1 MPTLPALGTIR
12 RSVTTLAVGVALL
25 FSFAVNPGSAS
36 AAPSATDAA
45 TWTVSLFKALNAQRA
60 GWHLPAL
67 LSNAGL
73 ANVAHGHNLK
83 MAAYDRV
90 LHQLPGELAPRTRI
104 ARLGFSATIAGEN
117 LAQTTDLTWAGT
129 YAQQR
134 AMYYSVSD
142 GRRANILSSAYRY
155 VGVDVAV
162 DLVHHKL
169 WITEE
174 FGVTAPPVYAVPATV
189 SMASEMLRLMNAER
203 AVHGRAALRMN
214 AALVR
219 SAHNHN
225 LRMASANSMSHLLPG
240 ELGFLLGCSK
250 WATRPGQPAR
260 TSPEPH
266 PTRDGGPSPPKEM
279 NKKRGPPQHPPPG
292 KTPPARTN
300 PRAGRERKLP
310 PPPPK
315 AGAHKTRGGAQ
326 TRRVRP
332 GDQPQTAPSAADPTS
347 LAYLA
352 STP

>member
-25 FSFAVNPGSAS
+25 FSFALNPGSAS

-117 LAQTTDLTWAGT
+117 LAQTTDSTWAGT

-219 SAHNHN
+219 SAHYHN

-240 ELGFLLGCSK
+240 ELGFL
-250 WATRPGQPAR
+250 AR
-260 TSPEPH
+260 LLQVGYS
-266 PTRDGGPSPPKEM
+266 
-279 NKKRGPPQHPPPG
+279 
-292 KTPPARTN
+292 
-300 PRAGRERKLP
+300 PRAAGENIAWNSNWTLDGVLYLQRLMYNEVAPNDAHRVNILSPTYREV
-310 PPPPK
+310 
-315 AGAHKTRGGAQ
+315 GVDVYFDTAHHKVWITQDLGL
-326 TRRVRP
+326 
-332 GDQPQTAPSAADPTS
+332 AA
-347 LAYLA
+347 
-352 STP
+352 